1 MTKNDHAGKRTVSVF
16 ELPTP
21 NASNRDAFPL
31 IFGGV
36 LGLIVS
42 AIAIY
47 IR

>member
-1 MTKNDHAGKRTVSVF
+1 MTRTDPAEKPTLSVF

-21 NASNRDAFPL
+21 NASARDAFPL

-42 AIAIY
+42 TIAIY
-47 IR
+47 LR